1 MGDGSDVLDHGHFQ
15 AHGLQGADGGL
26 TTLARTL
33 HEDLNGLQA
42 MLHGGLGG
50 GLGKNRDTLTGQNHG
65 TRQGVL
71 LLEEVTVSLG
81 GLEGVGRAN
90 DLKLRNRAEGSKVLN
105 RLVGQKIA
113 IVSRK
118 PQTTR
123 TRITGV
129 LTEGEVQLVFI
140 DTPGL
145 HKPKNKLGDY
155 MVKQVSDSVGDV
167 DCAVLVTDP
176 FGEIVDSERQLI
188 ENIKELHLPAILVIN
203 KIDTLANKEDMVKK
217 MVALSEMY
225 DFTEVVPISVK
236 ERDGTDLLL
245 KLIQDQAQE
254 GPHFFPSDTLTDQP
268 EKVIAAEIIR
278 EKVLRNMRD
287 EIPHGTAVVIERMRE
302 RQGKN
307 MMDIDATILCEK
319 ASHKGMIIG
328 KKGAMLKKIASESRQ
343 EIEAFLDSPVNLQC
357 WVKVREDWR
366 NNEFSIRDLGFN

>member
-1 MGDGSDVLDHGHFQ
+1 MTKSAFVAIVGKPNVGKSSL
-15 AHGLQGADGGL
+15 
-26 TTLARTL
+26 
-33 HEDLNGLQA
+33 LNL
-42 MLHGGLGG
+42 
-50 GLGKNRDTLTGQNHG
+50 
-65 TRQGVL
+65 
-71 LLEEVTVSLG
+71 
-81 GLEGVGRAN
+81 
-90 DLKLRNRAEGSKVLN
+90 
-105 RLVGQKIA
+105 LVGEKIA
-113 IVSRK
+113 IISDK

-307 MMDIDATILCEK
+307 IDG
-319 ASHKGMIIG
+319 HRRHHPVRKGQPQG
-328 KKGAMLKKIASESRQ
+328 HDYRQKG
-343 EIEAFLDSPVNLQC
+343 
-357 WVKVREDWR
+357 
-366 NNEFSIRDLGFN
+366 RDAQKDCQRVPPGDRGVSGQPGQPAVLGQGARGLAQQRVFHPGPRV